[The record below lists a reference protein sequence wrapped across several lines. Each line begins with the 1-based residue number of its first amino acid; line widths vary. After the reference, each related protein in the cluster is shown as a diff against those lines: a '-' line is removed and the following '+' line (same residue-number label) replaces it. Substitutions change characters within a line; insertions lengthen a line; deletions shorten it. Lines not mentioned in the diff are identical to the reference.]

1 MGGSDDSVAMMGD
14 SFPLDSLP
22 RTLFSSMTNDKLES
36 QSGFNCENQFAPPFP
51 AQPGVEVSKND
62 ASNSNALPAA
72 KPSSV
77 GGLAERMAARA
88 GFSAPPR
95 LNTEAIKPPK
105 LQSPYLTIPSGL
117 SPTSLLESP
126 VFLSNSMVQPSP
138 TTGKFQFVSS
148 RNNQD
153 STLTADNHNNVKEN
167 TFGDPSFAFKP
178 IFESAPFTYLDA
190 ENKLFS
196 TADESQMIEDP
207 LNSQPNK
214 NGLLFNQS
222 NFSNPDNIDCPIY
235 LPDNSSPP
243 PDEHENVD
251 QRTSE
256 DPTSS
261 EDGYSW
267 RKYGQKHVKGSEYPR
282 SYYKCTH
289 QNCQVKKKVERSHEG
304 HVTEIIY
311 KGAHNHPKPP
321 PARRSGLGSNGD
333 PVWSAMERANF
344 AGIPEWKPN
353 NLEQTSS
360 LQLGWEYNSNLAQ
373 GGAQC
378 ELTEG
383 VEDSSTL
390 SNKEESDGVTH
401 GSVSVG
407 NDGELDESESK
418 RRRMET
424 YAQEV
429 CGATRAIREPRVVVQ
444 TTSDVDILD
453 DGYRWRKYGQKVV
466 KGNPNPRSYYKCTSP
481 GCNVRKHVER
491 ASHDLKSVITTY
503 EGKHNH
509 NVPTARNSGSVNSG
523 GPNTQQAH
531 NATNHIARPEPGPI
545 RGRAAWLG
553 RPPLTSFGLLGQP
566 QVLRPGFG
574 FGMSQPGPVS
584 QGLGL
589 YTGNHQPCLANEMGY
604 MMMPKEELKMEPVMD
619 SGLNSAVGFSAYQQL
634 MGRLP
639 LGPQM

>member
-1 MGGSDDSVAMMGD
+1 MGGSDDQVAMMGD
-14 SFPLDSLP
+14 SFPLDSIP
-22 RTLFSSMTNDKLES
+22 RTLFSSMTNDKFES
-36 QSGFNCENQFAPPFP
+36 RSGFNCENQFAPPFP
-51 AQPGVEVSKND
+51 AQPGVEVSKSD

-77 GGLAERMAARA
+77 GSLAERMAARA

-105 LQSPYLTIPSGL
+105 LQSPYLTIPPGL

-126 VFLSNSMVQPSP
+126 VFLSNAM
-138 TTGKFQFVSS
+138 
-148 RNNQD
+148 
-153 STLTADNHNNVKEN
+153 
-167 TFGDPSFAFKP
+167 
-178 IFESAPFTYLDA
+178 
-190 ENKLFS
+190 LFS
-196 TADESQMIEDP
+196 TADERQSIEDP
-207 LNSQPNK
+207 LKPQPNK
-214 NGLLFNQS
+214 SGLLFDQS
-222 NFSNPDNIDCPIY
+222 NFSNPDKIDCPIY

-243 PDEHENVD
+243 PDEHED
-251 QRTSE
+251 E
-256 DPTSS
+256 DPTASNCS
-261 EDGYSW
+261 GEDGYSW

-289 QNCQVKKKVERSHEG
+289 QNCPVKKKVERSHEG

-311 KGAHNHPKPP
+311 KGAHNHPKPQ
-321 PARRSGLGSNGD
+321 PARRSGLGPLNAFENMQSISNGN
-333 PVWSAMERANF
+333 PVWSVMERENF
-344 AGIPEWKPN
+344 AGIPEWKPD
-353 NLEQTSS
+353 NLEQKSS
-360 LQLGWEYNSNLAQ
+360 LQSGWEYSNRAGTTLPAH

-383 VEDSSTL
+383 LEDSSTL

-401 GSVSVG
+401 GSVSFG

-444 TTSDVDILD
+444 TKSDVDILD

-509 NVPTARNSGSVNSG
+509 NVPTARNSGLNSG
-523 GPNTQQAH
+523 GPNTQQAQ
-531 NATNHIARPEPGPI
+531 NAANRMARPEPGPI
-545 RGRAAWLG
+545 RGRATSLG

-574 FGMSQPGPVS
+574 FGMNQPGPAG
-584 QGLGL
+584 QGLDL

-604 MMMPKEELKMEPVMD
+604 MMMPKEELKLEPVMD